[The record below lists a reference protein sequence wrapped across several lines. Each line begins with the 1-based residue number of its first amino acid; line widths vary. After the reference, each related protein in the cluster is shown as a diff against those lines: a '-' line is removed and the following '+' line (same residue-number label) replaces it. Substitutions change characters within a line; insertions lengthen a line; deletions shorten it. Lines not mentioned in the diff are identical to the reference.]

1 MANTENNALQVQK
14 QGFNA
19 LANAEFGEL
28 MAEELNGLELTFE
41 KVKIPSG
48 GGIVYEVP
56 GADGEPD
63 TVKDF
68 KAVILYHHPLNCYY
82 KTKYTG
88 GSNPPDCGSF
98 DGIAGIGDPGGKCKT
113 CPLNQYESADE
124 GKGKACKNRR
134 RIYILREGDVF
145 PMLLSL
151 PTGSL
156 KVFTKY
162 VQLLITQNHST
173 NTVVTKFSLKKAINK
188 GGIDFSQGVFA
199 LDRELTPDEKTAIQP
214 LMEQVKEY
222 AASVEFTVDADTG
235 EVIS

>member
-1 MANTENNALQVQK
+1 
-14 QGFNA
+14 
-19 LANAEFGEL
+19 

-162 VQLLITQNHST
+162 IIGGLGGAIYALIAF
-173 NTVVTKFSLKKAINK
+173 VVADYIT
-188 GGIDFSQGVFA
+188 GVFA
-199 LDRELTPDEKTAIQP
+199 AFIRKELSSEIGAKRIIKKVTIFIVIGIGNLADIY
-214 LMEQVKEY
+214 LLG
-222 AASVEFTVDADTG
+222 TVRHCGRHSYSFMPQTN
-235 EVIS
+235 

>member
-1 MANTENNALQVQK
+1 MANTENNALQVQN

-19 LANAEFGEL
+19 LANAEFGTL

-56 GADGEPD
+56 GAGGEPD

-162 VQLLITQNHST
+162 VQSLITLNRAT
-173 NTVVTKFSLKKAINK
+173 NTVVTKFSLKKAVNSSK
-188 GGIDFSQGVFA
+188 MDFSQGVFA
-199 LDRELTPDEKTAIQP
+199 LDRDLTSEEKTAIQP